1 MSALRL
7 LALSYLASASVFVM
21 AAGLVA
27 HPQTAGEIAAAL
39 RAVTQMALENMQPAE
54 DRGPVVRLALAPPK
68 AKEVARRLAAVAP
81 SPRMVQPPQDRL
93 ADFPAPTAIIPD
105 LSPESA
111 PVPPEPTVTKPQ
123 VPSAGAGNDLAAAP
137 AWHIPE
143 PPPWSEGA
151 SRSGNEI
158 GPVISKRATA
168 ATMRLKASL
177 TPEMLQNF
185 DLFLYVSKVN
195 HGPLGQRML
204 VFRKQVGALQLAYD
218 WAVSTGREQD
228 EISPRGRS
236 TFTATP
242 RGYYELDP
250 QRMYRRYHSWN
261 WNQDM
266 PDAMFFNW
274 ERQGLQTGLAIHS
287 ATGDDVARLGSRASA
302 GCVHLAPENAA
313 LLYDLIRADYRGE
326 VPRFAYNGDTQTM
339 SNRGDFMHRRDGRL
353 QMRDG
358 YRVLVVIDD
367 YGGDNVAALD

>member
-7 LALSYLASASVFVM
+7 LALSYLASASVFVV
-21 AAGLVA
+21 AAMLVA
-27 HPQTAGEIAAAL
+27 HPQTAREIAAAL
-39 RAVTQMALENMQPAE
+39 RAVSQMALENMQPAE

-68 AKEVARRLAAVAP
+68 AKDARRLAVIAP
-81 SPRMVQPPQDRL
+81 PPRTVQPPEDRL

-111 PVPPEPTVTKPQ
+111 PVPPEPAVVKPQ
-123 VPSAGAGNDLAAAP
+123 MPAAIAGNDQAAQP

-151 SRSGNEI
+151 GRSEK
-158 GPVISKRATA
+158 PVVSNRATA
-168 ATMRLKASL
+168 AAMRLKASL
-177 TPEMLQNF
+177 TSEMLQNF
-185 DLFLYVSKVN
+185 DLFLYVSKADR
-195 HGPLGQRML
+195 GPLGQRML

-218 WAVSTGREQD
+218 WAASTGREQD

-274 ERQGLQTGLAIHS
+274 ERQGQQTGLAIHS
-287 ATGDDVARLGSRASA
+287 ATGDDIARLGSRASA
-302 GCVHLAPENAA
+302 GCVHLAPQNAA
-313 LLYDLIRADYRGE
+313 LLYDLIRTNYRGE

-367 YGGDNVAALD
+367 YGRESVAALD